1 LACFRLPRAHAGRRH
16 ADALAERQALGAQA
30 QRDEIAA
37 LRALQPGRGAQ
48 RGRGAR
54 RAPKAPEAAAAAK
67 QEVHFSHSAWLA
79 LLCTDK

>member
-1 LACFRLPRAHAGRRH
+1 V
-16 ADALAERQALGAQA
+16 
-30 QRDEIAA
+30 
-37 LRALQPGRGAQ
+37 Q

-54 RAPKAPEAAAAAK
+54 RAPKAPEPVAAAK